1 MGMQL
6 IVYQSHAG
14 SNPVRL
20 ARFLSMWTRGSNH
33 LFLKRVIAGSN
44 PAIDSRFMGMSA
56 NGRRTGFQS
65 VKESSILSIPTRF

>member
-20 ARFLSMWTRGSNH
+20 AKVFVDVDKRLKSPVSQAGYRG
-33 LFLKRVIAGSN
+33 FE
-44 PAIDSRFMGMSA
+44 SRH
-56 NGRRTGFQS
+56 RRQVHGD
-65 VKESSILSIPTRF
+65 VR

>member
-14 SNPVRL
+14 SNP
-20 ARFLSMWTRGSNH
+20 
-33 LFLKRVIAGSN
+33 
-44 PAIDSRFMGMSA
+44 AIDARFMGMSA